1 MRNTIRV
8 VDVNKSKTMKK
19 NPHQIPSDRGSNVKE
34 ISDGVYI
41 NLNRTTSDKK
51 EFDKAI
57 EESFK
62 ELDKKEEL
70 NKAHKNFKSSKSPET
85 E

>member
-1 MRNTIRV
+1 
-8 VDVNKSKTMKK
+8 MKNNATK
-19 NPHQIPSDRGSNVKE
+19 IPSDRGSNVKE

-41 NLNRTTSDKK
+41 NLNRITSEEK

-62 ELDKKEEL
+62 ELDKEEEVE
-70 NKAHKNFKSSKSPET
+70 KAHEQFKSAKSPET